1 MWQGAQYKKHLKNS
15 RHNRCRGDRRMIRPS
30 FTSHLILIVVAKAPV
45 RCTRLRTLR
54 TGPGSLARVLQACA
68 V

>member
-30 FTSHLILIVVAKAPV
+30 FTSHPLLIDVAKAPV
-45 RCTRLRTLR
+45 RCARLRTLM
-54 TGPGSLARVLQACA
+54 TGPGSLARVLLAS
-68 V
+68 VV